1 MTGRTQRDE
10 EWREIPGLLGYEASS
25 EGRIRRTVAVGRYG
39 ANHVLSQNVS
49 EPGYP
54 RVNLQLLVHGLV
66 ARAFLGTRPKGRF
79 INHKD
84 GNKRNAAADNLEY
97 VTPSDNA
104 VHAYTLGLQP
114 CGERHGRARLTDA
127 QVAEIRTQYGG
138 LAGEQSRLA
147 EVYGVSQGLISQ
159 IVRGE
164 IWTHLPLGKV
174 QRSNARHL
182 RGEVHLFATV
192 TDTVVR
198 RLREQYAV
206 GGVTHD
212 DLAKQYNISRTT
224 VSRIIRGR
232 IWKHVT

>member
-138 LAGEQSRLA
+138 LAGNKAVWQKCTA
-147 EVYGVSQGLISQ
+147 F
-159 IVRGE
+159 
-164 IWTHLPLGKV
+164 
-174 QRSNARHL
+174 L
-182 RGEVHLFATV
+182 RGSSAKLFV
-192 TDTVVR
+192 ER
-198 RLREQYAV
+198 Y
-206 GGVTHD
+206 
-212 DLAKQYNISRTT
+212 
-224 VSRIIRGR
+224 GR
-232 IWKHVT
+232 IYRLGRSSGAMRGIFEVKYTCLRLSPIRWGSPHCWASARFSSRDDKRRMTAVAPVERTA